1 MRQILQTVEEQVNP
15 AHTAVL
21 VVDMQNDFCAEG
33 GFLHKTRRADM
44 TGNKRIANNIMQLV
58 RATRA
63 RGAQI
68 AWIRAIYD
76 HKYLPDP
83 QVARSLSGAG
93 EGLCMEGSWGADFYE
108 VEPAEGEIIVNKHC
122 YDAFTG
128 TDLDRQLRNLGVK
141 TLLITGVA
149 TNICVDSTLRGG
161 FFHGYYIVVADDC
174 VGSANQAGHDG
185 TLTTVRQNFGAVM
198 ASSDLIELLE
208 ITGAAAAAE

>member
-1 MRQILQTVEEQVNP
+1 MRQIFQTVEEQVNP

-21 VVDMQNDFCAEG
+21 VIDMQNDFCAEG
-33 GFLHKTRRADM
+33 GFLHKSRGADM
-44 TGNKRIANNIMQLV
+44 TGNKRIADNIIKLV
-58 RATRA
+58 RAARA
-63 RGAQI
+63 GGMPI

-83 QVARSLSGAG
+83 QVARSLAGAG
-93 EGLCMEGSWGADFYE
+93 EGLFMEGSWGADFYE
-108 VEPAEGEIIVNKHC
+108 VEPAEGEIIIDKHC
-122 YDAFTG
+122 YDAFSG
-128 TDLDRQLRNLGVK
+128 TDLDRQMRNLGVK

-161 FFHGYYIVVADDC
+161 FFNGYYIIVADDC

-198 ASSDLIELLE
+198 ASSDIIALLE
-208 ITGAAAAAE
+208 INGAAAAAE